1 MKLVKE
7 SNLEKLSNSKQR
19 FTTYAVVKDRAL
31 TWPDGTVFYK
41 YDPDSFPPGPE
52 EEEESEDS
60 ERYIIVQAMQLIQEK
75 TCVKFEPH
83 TDQKNFVTFAHRPG
97 RCASH
102 VGMQGEEQVVALDLS
117 YCPGLGQVAHE
128 LLHVLGFFH
137 EHSRPD
143 RDEYVDVLW
152 DNIKPD
158 ANQSFWLK
166 PETEADTLGEPYDY
180 ESVMH
185 YPFDAFAVKEA
196 EPTLLPK
203 SVNVKRETLGK
214 AYAEGFLTDTDIT
227 QINVLYTCGKQP
239 S

>member
-1 MKLVKE
+1 MAVLRACCWLCVAVMLISVPRLVAGRPVRARSRVFQYNPNNTDLIEGDIIPPKQ
-7 SNLEKLSNSKQR
+7 SKQR

-152 DNIKPD
+152 DNIKP
-158 ANQSFWLK
+158 
-166 PETEADTLGEPYDY
+166 GEPRAI
-180 ESVMH
+180 V
-185 YPFDAFAVKEA
+185 VA
-196 EPTLLPK
+196 EH
-203 SVNVKRETLGK
+203 
-214 AYAEGFLTDTDIT
+214 EGLHF
-227 QINVLYTCGKQP
+227 
-239 S
+239 